1 MSEISRLAEQA
12 PDFQDVLSELIT
24 LLHHI
29 ALMQKVPDALDL
41 SAEEQLRLTEIAQA
55 VHPED
60 LQLYYQIALQG
71 RRDLPVAP
79 DMRDAFEMV
88 LLRMLAFTPGGDDGQ
103 EVIRAASTAVSDST
117 PAGHAAAPTS
127 TAKES
132 GAPEAR
138 QAETVAPT
146 PAAEPVPPVS
156 HDLSEL
162 EDWCALVP
170 QLGITAMVR
179 EFANNCRYLRREGNV
194 IVLGLAE
201 AKAHLATNKSQ
212 SKIETILSEYFGQA
226 LKLTLEITQEEGE
239 TPAQSRQRADED
251 RQKSAE
257 HSMQEDDFVKAL
269 GESFDAQI
277 VPGTVK
283 PNQ

>member
-1 MSEISRLAEQA
+1 
-12 PDFQDVLSELIT
+12 
-24 LLHHI
+24 
-29 ALMQKVPDALDL
+29 
-41 SAEEQLRLTEIAQA
+41 
-55 VHPED
+55 
-60 LQLYYQIALQG
+60 
-71 RRDLPVAP
+71 
-79 DMRDAFEMV
+79 MV
-88 LLRMLAFTPGGDDGQ
+88 LLRMLAFTPATDGQ
-103 EVIRAASTAVSDST
+103 ELISPVPTAASESTSASKASAV
-117 PAGHAAAPTS
+117 
-127 TAKES
+127 KES
-132 GAPEAR
+132 GAPETR
-138 QAETVAPT
+138 QAETTTPT
-146 PAAEPVPPVS
+146 PAAEPMPSVS

-162 EDWCALVP
+162 EDWCALVS

-179 EFANNCRYLRREGNV
+179 EFANNCRFLRREDNV

-201 AKAHLATNKSQ
+201 AKAHLATDKSQ
-212 SKIETILSEYFGQA
+212 SKIESILSEYFEQA

-239 TPAQSRQRADED
+239 TPAQSRQRAEED